1 MASKK
6 GKKTSNNNSTKIEN
20 VNKNTNVNNV
30 KNNIKNAKDSEAAN
44 DIEEKLNIIED
55 LLGEPEENKLE
66 DKNIEKN
73 DKTNEATTYS

>member
-55 LLGEPEENKLE
+55 L
-66 DKNIEKN
+66 
-73 DKTNEATTYS
+73 